1 MAISYNSTQANLSY
15 IFTTTSGGT
24 VFSSN
29 LAPSTAF
36 NYFSNT
42 AVVNDAIYFCF
53 TSVSFSNLYLNVGTA
68 MAGTGINL
76 AWEYFCRS
84 TSTWRTCHNLT
95 DGSNGFTTLGAVTV
109 KFPLQANMDLT
120 TVNSISN
127 ITAVRCR
134 ITAITTIT
142 NGGAQ
147 SSVTIKKSDGKIA
160 VTGYSD
166 GAPCTWL
173 DIYNWVIANASEI
186 GATKISSDTFK
197 FDNCAISISN
207 GSTLRSVNEKIYM
220 GNGCRCPVLL
230 IAGLWSG
237 TKAGT
242 NGWQSASS
250 YFFCYFSSSNILT
263 SGSTTRV
270 FGGIWEWFTNTVD
283 GLTCTPSGTY
293 LGVTDG
299 EWRGVYCRQSG
310 YFSTA
315 IMDRCIVDGGLITA
329 SAVTNYPT
337 NLSIANPGSS
347 IWSMFGVGNTIPGV
361 TYGAPTSALMTIVAA
376 YNATPAQQYN
386 FVNPN
391 PSFGNQT
398 DAVKVITRSLGSLAN
413 ITNCFFY
420 NSTTTLF
427 TDYTTQS
434 QSATVDDVPLNGSV
448 GDIYYFKTSIGIT
461 NYQTALSFTITSQT
475 NNYVYAYEY
484 WNGSTWVAL
493 VPGVSLFDTTNNFQ
507 QTGIVYFGTYA
518 NWASTTVNGSTGW
531 FVRIRI
537 TTAGTGSPSVSKI
550 EQRPQAGIG
559 NWKLNENYYYNLKVN
574 NNSSTAIQSANIFIK
589 DSLNTVIGNF
599 SSNASGDI
607 TQQTLLRQYFNFD
620 TSISDTYFNIKQQSV
635 NPYLVR
641 VRKYGYYFQD
651 LSKTVSGQSSDVAVL
666 QTNTNVIASEATAL
680 AYTGISINTSTQ
692 KLTISSNHTI
702 QEVYDYCQAWLAQSS
717 NIATDEFL
725 TTSNGQA
732 FTLGY
737 DLEINNAILS
747 GSGNI
752 SMPSKTLTFVGTGS
766 TTLIVVD
773 STGTK
778 VNISVSGYTLGSR
791 IQIYNLTNSSEIYNA
806 IPSNTNLSV
815 PVTWIADKSLRVR
828 VARVSGVDA
837 DLPVVYIGTLLNTGA
852 TFSVIQTPDV
862 AYEANA
868 IDGSSVSELA
878 ADYANIQIESNDVDG
893 LTTVQRIYAWFAN
906 NLMTSTGI
914 ANFFG
919 ALTAEDSVNYKIDT
933 SIINLKIQ
941 NISTTPLLLYG
952 ARLYRSD
959 GTSIFEVGTGP
970 IQHDPSKSYIA
981 NSNGLLTFNDFIA
994 LK

>member
-29 LAPSTAF
+29 LATSTAF

-53 TSVSFSNLYLNVGTA
+53 TGFSFSNLYLNVGTA

-84 TSTWRTCHNLT
+84 TGTWRTCHNLT

-109 KFPLQANMDLT
+109 KFPLQANMDFT

-166 GAPCTWL
+166 GSPCTWL
-173 DIYNWVIANASEI
+173 DIYNWVIVNASEI

-207 GSTLRSVNEKIYM
+207 GSTLRSEKEKIYM
-220 GNGCRCPVLL
+220 GNGCRCPGLL

-237 TKAGT
+237 AKAGT
-242 NGWQSASS
+242 NGWQNASS
-250 YFFCYFSSSNILT
+250 YFFCYVSSTNILT

-270 FGGIWEWFTNTVD
+270 FGGIWEWFINTVD

-299 EWRGVYCRQSG
+299 EWRGVYCKQSG

-347 IWSMFGVGNTIPGV
+347 IWNMYGVGNTIPGV
-361 TYGAPTSALMTIVAA
+361 TYGVPTSSLMAIVAA

-386 FVNPN
+386 FVNPS

-398 DAVKVITRSLGSLAN
+398 DAVKVITRNLGTLAN

-427 TDYTTQS
+427 TDYTTQA
-434 QSATVDDVPLNGSV
+434 QSATVDDVPLSGSV
-448 GDIYYFKTSIGIT
+448 GDIYYFKTSIVNT

-518 NWASTTVNGSTGW
+518 NWASTTINGSTGR

-550 EQRPQAGIG
+550 EQRQQAGIG
-559 NWKLNENYYYNLKVN
+559 DWKLNEKYYYNLKVN
-574 NNSSTAIQSANIFIK
+574 DNSSTAIQSANVFIK

-599 SSNASGDI
+599 SSNSSGDI
-607 TQQTLLRQYFNFD
+607 AQQTLLRQYLNFD

-666 QTNTNVIASEATAL
+666 QINTNVSTSEATAL

-725 TTSNGQA
+725 TPSNGQA

-878 ADYANIQIESNDVDG
+878 ADYANIQIDSNDADG

-959 GTSIFEVGTGP
+959 GTSIFEAGTGP

>member
-29 LAPSTAF
+29 LATSTAF

-53 TSVSFSNLYLNVGTA
+53 TGVSFSNLYLNVGTA
-68 MAGTGINL
+68 MAGAGINL

-84 TSTWRTCHNLT
+84 TGTWRTCHNLT

-166 GAPCTWL
+166 GSPCTWL
-173 DIYNWVIANASEI
+173 DIYNWVIVNASEI

-207 GSTLRSVNEKIYM
+207 GSTLRSEKEKIYM
-220 GNGCRCPVLL
+220 GNGCRCPGLL

-237 TKAGT
+237 AKAGT
-242 NGWQSASS
+242 NGWQNASS
-250 YFFCYFSSSNILT
+250 YFFCYFSSTNILT

-270 FGGIWEWFTNTVD
+270 FGGIWEWFINTVD

-299 EWRGVYCRQSG
+299 EWRGVYCKQSG

-347 IWSMFGVGNTIPGV
+347 IWNMYGVGNTIPGV
-361 TYGAPTSALMTIVAA
+361 TYGVPTSSLMAIVAA

-386 FVNPN
+386 FVNPS

-398 DAVKVITRSLGSLAN
+398 DVVKVITRNLGTLAN

-427 TDYTTQS
+427 TDYTTQA
-434 QSATVDDVPLNGSV
+434 QSATVDDVPLSGSV
-448 GDIYYFKTSIGIT
+448 GDIYYFKTSIVNT

-518 NWASTTVNGSTGW
+518 NWASTTINGSTGF

-550 EQRPQAGIG
+550 EQRQQAGIG
-559 NWKLNENYYYNLKVN
+559 DWKLNEKYYYNLKVN
-574 NNSSTAIQSANIFIK
+574 DNSSTAIQSANVFIK

-599 SSNASGDI
+599 SSNSSGDI
-607 TQQTLLRQYFNFD
+607 AQQTLLRQYLNFD

-666 QTNTNVIASEATAL
+666 QINTNVSTSEATAL

-878 ADYANIQIESNDVDG
+878 ADYANIQIDSNDADG

-959 GTSIFEVGTGP
+959 GTSIFEAGTGP

>member
-29 LAPSTAF
+29 LAASTSF

-53 TSVSFSNLYLNVGTA
+53 SGTSFSNLILNVGTA
-68 MAGTGINL
+68 LSGTGVTVV
-76 AWEYFCRS
+76 WEYFTRIG
-84 TSTWRTCHNLT
+84 STWRPCHNLT

-109 KFPLQANMDLT
+109 KFPLQAGMGLT
-120 TVNSISN
+120 TVNGVSN
-127 ITAVRCR
+127 VTAVRCR
-134 ITAITTIT
+134 ITALTSIS

-147 SSVTIKKSDGKIA
+147 STTTVKKSDGKIA

-186 GATKISSDTFK
+186 GATKVSFDTYK

-207 GSTLRSVNEKIYM
+207 GSTLRSTSEKIYM
-220 GNGCRCPVLL
+220 GNGCHCPGLL

-250 YFFCYFSSSNILT
+250 YFFCYFSSTNILT
-263 SGSTTRV
+263 SGTTTRV

-283 GLTCTPSGTY
+283 GLTCTPSGAY
-293 LGVTDG
+293 LGVNGG

-315 IMDRCIVDGGLITA
+315 IMDRCIVDGGLITSGA
-329 SAVTNYPT
+329 ITNYPT

-347 IWSMFGVGNTIPGV
+347 IWNMYGVGNTIPGV
-361 TYGAPTSALMTIVAA
+361 TYGAPTSSLMAIVAA

-398 DAVKVITRSLGSLAN
+398 DAVKVITRNLGTLAN

-427 TDYTTQS
+427 TDYTTQA
-434 QSATVDDVPLNGSV
+434 QSATVDDVPLSGSV
-448 GDIYYFKTSIGIT
+448 GDVYYFKTSIVNT

-493 VPGVSLFDTTNNFQ
+493 VAGTSLFDTTNNFQ

-518 NWASTTVNGSTGW
+518 GWASTTINGSTGW

-550 EQRPQAGIG
+550 EQRQQAGIG
-559 NWKLNENYYYNLKVN
+559 DWKLNEQYYYNLKVN
-574 NNSSTAIQSANIFIK
+574 NSSSTAIQNAVTYIK
-589 DSLNTVIGNF
+589 DALNTVVGTF
-599 SSNASGDI
+599 TTNASGDI

-702 QEVYDYCQAWLAQSS
+702 QEVYDYCQAYLAQSA
-717 NIATDEFL
+717 NIAVTEFL
-725 TTSNGQA
+725 TTSNGQS
-732 FTLGY
+732 FSLIY
-737 DLEINNAILS
+737 DLEINNATLT
-747 GSGNI
+747 GTGTI
-752 SMPSKTLTFVGTGS
+752 SMPTKTLTFIGTGS
-766 TTLIVVD
+766 TTLTVVD
-773 STGTK
+773 SVGTK
-778 VNISVSGYTLGSR
+778 VNISVSGYILGSR
-791 IQIYNLTNSSEIYNA
+791 IQVYNSTDSAELYNGIPGATSLLVPITWTTNK
-806 IPSNTNLSV
+806 T
-815 PVTWIADKSLRVR
+815 LRVR
-828 VARVSGVDA
+828 VAYVSGA
-837 DLPVVYIGTLLNTGA
+837 SGYLPAQLFGTLTNAGA
-852 TFSVIQTPDV
+852 SFTVIQSADNVYNT
-862 AYEANA
+862 NA
-868 IDGSSVSELA
+868 IDGSSVTELT
-878 ADYANIQIESNDVDG
+878 ADYANIQVESNDADG
-893 LTTVQRIYAWFAN
+893 QTTVQRIYAWFAN
-906 NLMTSTGI
+906 NLMTTNGI
-914 ANFFG
+914 ASYYG
-919 ALTAEDSVNYKIDT
+919 AFIAEDLSNYKIDT

-941 NISTTPLLLYG
+941 NVSTVPLILYG

-959 GTSIFEVGTGP
+959 GTTIFDVGAGP
-970 IQHDPSKSYIA
+970 VQHDPNKAYIA
-981 NSNGLLTFNDFIA
+981 GADDLLTFTDYVA

>member
-1 MAISYNSTQANLSY
+1 MAIAYNTTATNCSNIY
-15 IFTTTSGGT
+15 TTTGGGT
-24 VFSSN
+24 VFSAN
-29 LAPSTAF
+29 LAASTAF

-42 AVVNDAIYFCF
+42 AVVNDAIYFLVAS
-53 TSVSFSNLYLNVGTA
+53 TAFSNLTFNVGTA
-68 MAGTGINL
+68 MAGTGITL
-76 AWEYFCRS
+76 VWEYFTRLGS
-84 TSTWRTCHNLT
+84 VWRPCHNLT
-95 DGSNGFTTLGAVTV
+95 DGSNGFTTTGAVTV
-109 KFPLQANMDLT
+109 KFPLQAGMGLT
-120 TVNSISN
+120 TVNGVSG

-134 ITAITTIT
+134 ITALTSIS

-147 SSVTIKKSDGKIA
+147 STTTVKKSDGKIA
-160 VTGYSD
+160 ITGYTD

-173 DIYNWVIANASEI
+173 DVYNWVIVNAPEI

-207 GSTLRSVNEKIYM
+207 GSTLRSTSEKIYM
-220 GNGCRCPVLL
+220 GNGCHCPGLL

-237 TKAGT
+237 SKVSP

-250 YFFCYFSSSNILT
+250 YFFCYFSYTNILT

-270 FGGIWEWFTNTVD
+270 FGGIWEWFTNIVD
-283 GLTCTPSGTY
+283 GLTCTPSGSY

-299 EWRGVYCRQSG
+299 EWRGVYCRQTG

-329 SAVTNYPT
+329 AAVTLYPT
-337 NLSIANPGSS
+337 NMNIANPGSS
-347 IWSMFGVGNTIPGV
+347 IWNMYGIGNTIPGV

-398 DAVKVITRSLGSLAN
+398 DAVKVITRSLGSLAV
-413 ITNCFFY
+413 ITNCYFY

-427 TDYTTQS
+427 TDYTTQA
-434 QSATVDDVPLNGSV
+434 QSATADDVPLSGSV
-448 GDIYYFKTSIGIT
+448 GDIYYFKTSIVYL

-507 QTGIVYFGTYA
+507 QTGIVYFGIYA

-537 TTAGTGSPSVSKI
+537 TTAGIGSPSVSKI
-550 EQRPQAGIG
+550 EQRQQAGIG
-559 NWKLNENYYYNLKVN
+559 DWKLNEQYSYNLKVTN
-574 NNSSTAIQSANIFIK
+574 ASSSPIQSANIYIK
-589 DSLNTVIGNF
+589 NNLGTVVGTF
-599 SSNASGDI
+599 GSDASGDI

-620 TSISDTYFNIKQQSV
+620 TSISDTYSNIKQQSV

-651 LSKTVSGQSSDVAVL
+651 LSKTVSGKSSDVAVL

-680 AYTGISINTSTQ
+680 AYTGISINTGTQ

-717 NIATDEFL
+717 NIATNEFL

-837 DLPVVYIGTLLNTGA
+837 DLPAQYLGTLLNTGA
-852 TFSVIQTPDV
+852 TFSIVQSADT
-862 AYEANA
+862 AYESNA
-868 IDGSSVSELA
+868 IDGASVTELA
-878 ADYANIQIESNDVDG
+878 ADYANVQIDSNDVDG